1 MELYQE
7 ILCAVLSKQEINV
20 TFPDLKLSAKEIVE
34 TECYK
39 ALLKIKTIIEDDSM
53 SDAECFARIE
63 AVVSTFEQLGSN
75 GGNRH
80 DFG

>member
-7 ILCAVLSKQEINV
+7 ILSNVLSKQEIKV
-20 TFPDLKLSAKEIVE
+20 TFPTLKLSAKEIVE
-34 TECYK
+34 MECYQALTQIK
-39 ALLKIKTIIEDDSM
+39 AIIEDDSLA
-53 SDAECFARIE
+53 DTECFAKIE
-63 AVVSTFEQLGSN
+63 AIVSTFEQLGSN